1 MTAFNKP
8 NVKPKNKVKAK
19 SATKNVGTA
28 MKKAH
33 EIGDNLDL
41 NWMAKNFNYLI
52 FVTILVLLYI
62 SNVRSAEKIYKNVGE
77 MSSTV
82 KELRWEYTTKKAKA
96 EVLTNKGNIL
106 DLLAKQNLNLK
117 TINQAPKKMILY

>member
-1 MTAFNKP
+1 MTAYNKP
-8 NVKPKNKVKAK
+8 KVKSKNKVKTKAT
-19 SATKNVGTA
+19 TKNVGKA

-41 NWMAKNFNYLI
+41 NWVAKNFNYLL
-52 FVTILVLLYI
+52 FVTVLVLLYI

-82 KELRWEYTTKKAKA
+82 KELRWEYTTKKANA
-96 EVLTNKGNIL
+96 EVLTNKTNIL

-117 TINQAPKKMILY
+117 TINQAPKKMILD